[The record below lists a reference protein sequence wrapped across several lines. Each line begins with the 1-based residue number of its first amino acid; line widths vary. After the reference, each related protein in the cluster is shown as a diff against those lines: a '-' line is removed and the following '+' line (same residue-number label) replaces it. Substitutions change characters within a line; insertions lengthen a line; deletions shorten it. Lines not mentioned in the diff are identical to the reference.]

1 MNHYP
6 ASLTALIRHFSKL
19 PGIGEKTAERLAVHI
34 LGAPR
39 QAAEALSQSIMAVK
53 DRIRLCSRCFSLS
66 DAELCDVCKDAG
78 RDEALVCVVEQQG
91 DMASIER
98 AGAFSGLYHVLC
110 GVLSPLDGIGPDD
123 IRIKELVSRVREGK
137 VREVVLAT
145 GTSLEGETTAA
156 YIAQQLAAFPV
167 KVTRIATGV
176 PVGGDLKYVDQMT
189 LKKALEARHDL

>member
-1 MNHYP
+1 
-6 ASLTALIRHFSKL
+6 L

-34 LGAPR
+34 LRSPR

-53 DRIRLCSRCFSLS
+53 DTIRLCSQCFSLS
-66 DAELCDVCKDAG
+66 DTALCALCSDKG
-78 RDEALVCVVEQQG
+78 RDQSQVCVVEQQA
-91 DMASIER
+91 DMASIEK
-98 AGAFSGLYHVLC
+98 AGAFNGLYHVLC

-123 IRIKELVSRVREGK
+123 IRIRELVSRVRGGK

-145 GTSLEGETTAA
+145 GTSLEGDTTAA
-156 YIAQQLAAFPV
+156 YIAKQLEVFSV